1 MTMKRLIRILALLTL
16 LFLPASC
23 QRDEVLRLSGAEDSK
38 LEIVINIPRPA
49 LTRADEGYLPAE
61 DPELAIHTIQVWVF
75 RHDTGARIAYL
86 NLDSNNLASGVEQR
100 YSVVLPEAIA
110 HAAPNVDL
118 YAIANA
124 AATGLTFE
132 KETSRATLAGYC
144 LQGDQFGVSTLTLR
158 SDIAANGLPFTG
170 VLEDTPMT
178 GSYPVLKISTVTL
191 TRAVS
196 KIRVLL
202 CRQEGETQDDFHFD
216 SVNISG
222 NIGKKEVLFTDNVYD
237 AGRLDTGIF
246 ELDESGGKYVAL
258 DQDIT
263 IPASVATCPGPGE
276 YGYRPDNHPTES
288 PAEYEARLDAGVEAG
303 DISEVFL
310 AYLRESDAQLTGRIG
325 YHIGNSATQYVEF
338 TMESA
343 GDFIRNH
350 VWVVYAYFIGGDL
363 YVRPVRIPWTAGHA
377 PLEVSTSG
385 SVTMAFDWVLQYDEN
400 GDDADYDDLHVAVAY
415 GYYSGSLRPK
425 YSRVIELTTD
435 YPSST
440 LHLNIN
446 NPLFQFILV
455 DGDESLASSYS
466 EAGTTIT
473 ILPGERTTHFC
484 VVPTSSEAPS
494 SLQAFA
500 RVSLVENKQL
510 LREIMGEDEDGNP
523 IVTGT
528 ELVDIVE
535 LVPFNHEL
543 PGSEDHLLLYYY
555 NCGAYNYE
563 TWQLNTLENRPASGD
578 GHHYWRFGPH
588 AND

>member
-1 MTMKRLIRILALLTL
+1 MKRLIRIIALLTL
-16 LFLPASC
+16 LFLQASC
-23 QRDEVLRLSGAEDSK
+23 QRAEVLRPSEANESK
-38 LEIVINIPRPA
+38 LEIVLNIPRPA

-61 DPELAIHTIQVWVF
+61 DPELTIHTVQIWVF

-110 HAAPNVDL
+110 RSAPNVDL

-132 KETSRATLAGYC
+132 ETTTRATLAGYC
-144 LQGDQFGVSTLTLR
+144 LEGDRFGVSTLTGR
-158 SDIAANGLPFTG
+158 SDITATGLPFAG
-170 VLEDTPMT
+170 MLEDTPMT

-196 KIRVLL
+196 KIRVIL

-222 NIGKKEVLFTDNVYD
+222 NIGKKEKLFTDNVFD

-246 ELDESGGKYVAL
+246 ELDESDGKYVTL
-258 DQDIT
+258 NEDIT
-263 IPASVATCPGPGE
+263 IPATVATCPGPGE
-276 YGYRPDNHPTES
+276 FGYRPDNHPTET
-288 PAEYEARLDAGVEAG
+288 PAEYEARLDAGVAAG
-303 DISEVFL
+303 DINEVFL
-310 AYLRESDAQLTGRIG
+310 AYLRESDAKLTGRIG
-325 YHIGNSATQYVEF
+325 YHIGSEATQYVEF

-385 SVTMAFDWVLQYDEN
+385 AVTMAFDWVLQYDEN
-400 GDDADYDDLHVAVAY
+400 GDSGDWDDVHVAVAY
-415 GYYSGSLRPK
+415 GYYSGSKRPK
-425 YSRVIELTTD
+425 YSRIIELSTD

-446 NPLFQFILV
+446 NPLFRFILV
-455 DGDESLASSYS
+455 DGDESLGSSYS
-466 EAGTTIT
+466 EAGTTLT
-473 ILPGERTTHFC
+473 IQPGERVTRFC

-494 SLQAFA
+494 GAQAFT
-500 RVSLVENKQL
+500 SITLVESKQL
-510 LREIMGEDEDGNP
+510 LREIIGEDPDGNP

-528 ELVDIVE
+528 ELVDIIE

-543 PGSEDHLLLYYY
+543 PGSEDHTLLYYY
-555 NCGAYNYE
+555 NCGSYNYE
-563 TWQLNTLENRPASGD
+563 TWELNTEANRPATGD
-578 GHHYWRFGPH
+578 GHHYWRYGPH